1 MLMLHVSNW
10 HSIVSIGWSGRGK
23 IPPRHRNGD
32 HQPRLPIRP
41 RQFNTISTMAVAI
54 ICSHSHLYHWSAE
67 VAVAVAAEAVA
78 LPTEALRWFEAN
90 CSSTTT

>member
-1 MLMLHVSNW
+1 LYQSDGQAV
-10 HSIVSIGWSGRGK
+10 GK
-23 IPPRHRNGD
+23 YHLGIAMVITDLVFRFVPV
-32 HQPRLPIRP
+32 
-41 RQFNTISTMAVAI
+41 NTISTMTVAI